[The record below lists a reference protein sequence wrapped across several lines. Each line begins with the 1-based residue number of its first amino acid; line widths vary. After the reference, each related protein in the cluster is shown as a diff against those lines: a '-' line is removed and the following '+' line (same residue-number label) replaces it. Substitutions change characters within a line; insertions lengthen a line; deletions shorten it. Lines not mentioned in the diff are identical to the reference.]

1 MSDDALLRLEAA
13 ALKAR
18 EFAHT
23 IGERCYTL
31 RIPTRREVRECVHA
45 RGLGRS
51 VGDAMLMPLLRH
63 YLLQQCVVGWTGV
76 RARDLVA
83 GGAADPWPWSPGAV
97 ALLLDNRPDE
107 ADELGRVLMEQADKR
122 NEAIEAD
129 AKNSPPTSSEPVA
142 PTWAASPGSASAPM
156 LS

>member
-1 MSDDALLRLEAA
+1 MSDALAKLEAD

-18 EFAHT
+18 EFTHT
-23 IGERCYTL
+23 AGERCYTL
-31 RIPTRREVRECVHA
+31 RTPTRREVRECVHA
-45 RGLGRS
+45 HGLGRS

-63 YLLQQCVVGWTGV
+63 YLLQQCLVGWTGV
-76 RARDLVA
+76 RTRDVVP
-83 GGAADPWPWSPGAV
+83 GGAADPLPWSPRAA

-107 ADELGRVLMEQADKR
+107 ADELGRLLMEQADQR

-142 PTWAASPGSASAPM
+142 PTWAASPGSASTPM